1 MLPMP
6 ALDAVV
12 GFGRSG
18 YGFGSRSGLLVQHP
32 LSQLMV
38 VLLMSVLD
46 PEQLQDRV
54 NRQDLLLP
62 LKMEL
67 VGMLVQ
73 MESEL

>member
-1 MLPMP
+1 M
-6 ALDAVV
+6 
-12 GFGRSG
+12 
-18 YGFGSRSGLLVQHP
+18 QHS

-46 PEQLQDRV
+46 PEQLLDRV
-54 NRQDLLLP
+54 NRQDLP
-62 LKMEL
+62 LQMEL

>member
-12 GFGRSG
+12 GSGRSG

-46 PEQLQDRV
+46 PEQLLDRV

>member
-1 MLPMP
+1 M
-6 ALDAVV
+6 
-12 GFGRSG
+12 
-18 YGFGSRSGLLVQHP
+18 QHS

-46 PEQLQDRV
+46 PEQLLDRV

-62 LKMEL
+62 LQMEL

>member
-1 MLPMP
+1 M
-6 ALDAVV
+6 
-12 GFGRSG
+12 
-18 YGFGSRSGLLVQHP
+18 QHP

-62 LKMEL
+62 LQMEL

>member
-1 MLPMP
+1 M
-6 ALDAVV
+6 
-12 GFGRSG
+12 
-18 YGFGSRSGLLVQHP
+18 QHP